1 MQRKLMVV
9 AAASLMLA
17 TPVWAARLPVHEA
30 AESPEYGRKFGGM
43 LGRGVINGTTGF
55 VDILVN
61 LVNETRQGPPLVG
74 TLVGLGKG
82 VGCGSL
88 RTLSGAVDLTT
99 FWVPGFNGVPVSDSY
114 ENCMAMESEDASG
127 SEAEHQGGA
136 LSEGASAMTEPPPAG
151 MNAPAQ
157 APAASPKK
165 KEERPRYTK

>member
-1 MQRKLMVV
+1 MQRNVMVV

-114 ENCMAMESEDASG
+114 ENCMAMESEDAGG

-136 LSEGASAMTEPPPAG
+136 MSEGAPAMNEPAG
-151 MNAPAQ
+151 MHAPAQ
-157 APAASPKK
+157 APAAAAPRQ
-165 KEERPRYTK
+165 EPRPRYTK